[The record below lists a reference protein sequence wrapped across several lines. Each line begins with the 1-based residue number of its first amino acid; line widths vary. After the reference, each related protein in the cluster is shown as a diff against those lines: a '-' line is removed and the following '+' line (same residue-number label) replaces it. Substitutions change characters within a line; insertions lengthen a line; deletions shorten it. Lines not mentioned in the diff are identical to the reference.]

1 MLRACCQRPF
11 YLLLIADIG
20 MFLLI
25 GLGNPGTRYAQNR
38 HNAGFMVVDAV
49 AREYG
54 FSPWSSRFGGQASE
68 GRIGTTK
75 VFAFKPMSYMNL
87 SGNPAGEIARF
98 YKIPTENVITIHDEL
113 DLPLAKLRVKRGG
126 GNGGHNGLKSLDEHL
141 GKDYLRVR
149 FGIGHPGDKDKVA
162 DYVLSDFAK
171 AEMPAVE
178 DCIKEITK
186 HIATLLQGDE
196 AGFMNKLSLAFQD
209 KKTLTS
215 QE

>member
-1 MLRACCQRPF
+1 
-11 YLLLIADIG
+11 

-38 HNAGFMVVDAV
+38 HNAGFMVADEI

-54 FSPWSSRFGGQASE
+54 FSAWSTRFGGQVSE

-75 VFAFKPMSYMNL
+75 VLAFKPMSYMNL
-87 SGNPAGEIARF
+87 SGNPAGELARF
-98 YKIPTENVITIHDEL
+98 YKIPTDNIIAIHDEL

-149 FGIGHPGDKDKVA
+149 FGIGHPGDKDKVS

-171 AEMPAVE
+171 TEMPVVL

-196 AGFMNKLSLAFQD
+196 AGFMNKIALAFQPA
-209 KKTLTS
+209 KPSK
-215 QE
+215 E